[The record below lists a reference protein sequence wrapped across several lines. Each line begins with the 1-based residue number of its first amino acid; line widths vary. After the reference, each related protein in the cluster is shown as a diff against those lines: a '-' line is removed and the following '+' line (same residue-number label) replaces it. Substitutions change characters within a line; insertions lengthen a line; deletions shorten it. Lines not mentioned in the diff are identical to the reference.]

1 MINYIL
7 QHLNSHLQNVN
18 EMFSQL
24 FCETNH
30 YKFVNLHKIHF
41 ELSIKKLFSLQRSVR
56 YLFTS
61 TVFTFNCWL
70 FVLTIVFYVPTARF
84 SFLGDTAMLR
94 INLVIILRHSSD
106 LKWFVRTCKTKC
118 SGEWRNEGFQQS
130 SMHLVVAPKK
140 CSSWALVFDVR
151 FFNIFQTFL
160 GFIMQSE

>member
-118 SGEWRNEGFQQS
+118 SGEDV
-130 SMHLVVAPKK
+130 MK
-140 CSSWALVFDVR
+140 VF
-151 FFNIFQTFL
+151 NNLPCI
-160 GFIMQSE
+160 